1 MDYFL
6 TDSIYSLRTLL
17 E

>member
-1 MDYFL
+1 MT
-6 TDSIYSLRTLL
+6 TDSIYHFTS